1 MIKEYI
7 IVSTSRRLRR
17 LCFPPCPCVRASV
30 RPSVLQVCYQLISG
44 TAGPIAAKLSTHLPW
59 MPIQNLCPTF
69 LKWPSWW
76 RYNRPMFAKHITV
89 HYSYRFCPKIKQIG
103 RQCLY
108 SHVITTEL
116 SDCPYSILIGWYWLS
131 KLVRLV
137 HFGQNASNHKCS
149 VQLTWNRA
157 HTFPLGRGT
166 NATSNFW
173 HQPHGGAITGRFVVL
188 PITPPISFK
197 LCKRTPYRPR
207 NLFFFT
213 SAFYSATWR
222 PTYVR
227 HIFGYYSFRFY
238 PKWTQLSTQYL
249 HSHMIKM
256 DLSCIKYSILIG

>member
-1 MIKEYI
+1 MAWWRPVLGRALLLVI

-17 LCFPPCPCVRASV
+17 LCFPPCPCVRPCVRPSV

-116 SDCPYSILIGWYWLS
+116 SDCPYSILIG
-131 KLVRLV
+131 
-137 HFGQNASNHKCS
+137 
-149 VQLTWNRA
+149 
-157 HTFPLGRGT
+157 
-166 NATSNFW
+166 
-173 HQPHGGAITGRFVVL
+173 
-188 PITPPISFK
+188 
-197 LCKRTPYRPR
+197 
-207 NLFFFT
+207 
-213 SAFYSATWR
+213 
-222 PTYVR
+222 
-227 HIFGYYSFRFY
+227 
-238 PKWTQLSTQYL
+238 
-249 HSHMIKM
+249 
-256 DLSCIKYSILIG
+256 